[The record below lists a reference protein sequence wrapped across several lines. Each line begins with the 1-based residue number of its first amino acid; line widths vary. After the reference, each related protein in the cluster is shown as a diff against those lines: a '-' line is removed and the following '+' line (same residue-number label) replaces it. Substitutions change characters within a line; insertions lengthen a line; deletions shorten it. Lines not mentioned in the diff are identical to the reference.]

1 MLSDGGVLNLNDL
14 LKKYHERKIAKKK
27 NKLTVLFAETLRMMI
42 TNPKLHNAIKDSIR
56 HQICISEKEDFF
68 SYCDKKINDRSASI
82 EVVNACSFEAAEIY
96 KKSRTCVLN
105 FACSVE
111 PGGGVLVGSIA
122 QEESLCR
129 ASTLYPCLCSM
140 ETYEKF
146 YLPHIEE
153 KDFLGKDDCI
163 YTPNVI
169 VFQSDTLYP
178 KLRPE
183 KEWFE
188 VGIITCSA
196 PALNHTELKNYSLY
210 DLHYRRLN
218 RILDVAANNRN
229 DVIILGAFGC
239 GAFLNDPNIVA
250 QAMFDAVKHYQYV
263 FKSIIF
269 AIPKSVTNRNYK
281 IFYECFQRYLR
292 Q

>member
-1 MLSDGGVLNLNDL
+1 MNLNDL
-14 LKKYHERKIAKKK
+14 LKKYHEGKIAKKK

-42 TNPKLHNAIKDSIR
+42 TNPKLHNAINSSVR
-56 HQICISEKEDFF
+56 HQLCILEEDALF
-68 SYCDKKINDRSASI
+68 SFYDKKINNKSALI
-82 EVVNACSFEAAEIY
+82 EVVNARSFEAAEVY
-96 KKSRTCVLN
+96 RRNRTCVLN

-129 ASTLYPCLCSM
+129 ASTLYPCLCSK
-140 ETYEKF
+140 EAYEKF
-146 YLPHIEE
+146 YLPHIKE
-153 KDFLGKDDCI
+153 KFFLGKDDCI

-183 KEWFE
+183 EEWFE

-196 PALNHTELKNYSLY
+196 PALNHTELKDYSLY
-210 DLHYRRLN
+210 DLHYRRMI
-218 RILDVAANNRN
+218 RILDVAANHKN

-250 QAMFDAVKHYQYV
+250 QAMVDAVKHYQYV

-292 Q
+292 